1 MIAFLAA
8 VFFLMITPGPG
19 VLSVA
24 GVGTAFGFQAGAR
37 YIVGLFI
44 GTNMVALAVVTGL
57 AGLILANPA
66 IRTVLAILSASYLI
80 YLAYRIATAGGNI
93 AIKRATR
100 APGIRDGIALQMIN
114 PKAYV
119 VNTTLF
125 SSFVIWPNAMG
136 TEIFAK
142 FIMVNAIWLP
152 IHFLWLWFGIS
163 IRRLDLAEA
172 TQTKINIAM
181 AVALLIVVGL
191 ALRSIV
197 TA

>member
-1 MIAFLAA
+1 
-8 VFFLMITPGPG
+8 MITPGPG

-24 GVGTAFGFQAGAR
+24 GVGTAFGFQAGSR

-136 TEIFAK
+136 TEVFAK

-181 AVALLIVVGL
+181 AAALLIVVGL

-197 TA
+197 NA